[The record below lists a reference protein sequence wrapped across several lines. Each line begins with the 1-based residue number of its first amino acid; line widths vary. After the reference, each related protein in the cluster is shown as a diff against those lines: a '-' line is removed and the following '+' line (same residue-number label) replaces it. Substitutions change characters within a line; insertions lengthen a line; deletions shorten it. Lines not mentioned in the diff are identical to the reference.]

1 MSATIKLE
9 NKHFPVLLKELIS
22 IISPLYGGT
31 FLDCTFGQ
39 GGYSKK
45 ILEKENNK
53 VIALDRDQDVYL
65 YAKELEKK
73 YNNRFHFQNIKFSQI
88 DQIKIKSNDLKA
100 IIFDLGYSINQIKD
114 LSRGLSFKS
123 TGKLNMKMGINN
135 FSCHE
140 VISNMSERNL
150 YKIFKYYGDEKY
162 SKKIAR
168 KIVEIRKTKIINT
181 EDLTKIVDSV
191 KRFNYSKINNS
202 TKIFQALRI
211 FVNKEISELIIGL
224 INAFYLIPVGGIIA
238 VVTFHSIEDKIV
250 KFFFKNYSEIKNSS
264 RYVPMKENNIR
275 CFNLQK
281 KKPITPSIEEL
292 KLNSS
297 SRSAK
302 LRFAVKIKNECN
314 FEEFI
319 QKFKQLTDIEDLQFD
334 K

>member
-1 MSATIKLE
+1 
-9 NKHFPVLLKELIS
+9 
-22 IISPLYGGT
+22 
-31 FLDCTFGQ
+31 
-39 GGYSKK
+39 
-45 ILEKENNK
+45 
-53 VIALDRDQDVYL
+53 
-65 YAKELEKK
+65 
-73 YNNRFHFQNIKFSQI
+73 
-88 DQIKIKSNDLKA
+88 
-100 IIFDLGYSINQIKD
+100 
-114 LSRGLSFKS
+114 
-123 TGKLNMKMGINN
+123 MKMGINN

-140 VISNMSERNL
+140 VISNMSETNL

-168 KIVEIRKTKIINT
+168 KIVETRKTKIINT
-181 EDLTKIVDSV
+181 EDLIKIVDST
-191 KRFNYSKINNS
+191 KRFKYSKINNS

-211 FVNKEISELIIGL
+211 FVNKEISELINGL

-264 RYVPMKENNIR
+264 RYVPIREDNIR
-275 CFNLQK
+275 CFNLQN
-281 KKPITPSIEEL
+281 KKPITPSSEEI
-292 KLNSS
+292 KLNPP

-319 QKFKQLTDIEDLQFD
+319 NKFKELTDIEDLQFD